1 MWLSGCLS
9 WELRR
14 RDVYKRQQLSFLEYV
29 TKCRI
34 DKAKYYLVHTNKKIY
49 EISDHVGYMT
59 SQYFSK
65 IFKQQTGMTP
75 AEYRERGGK
84 SDEY

>member
-1 MWLSGCLS
+1 
-9 WELRR
+9 
-14 RDVYKRQQLSFLEYV
+14 
-29 TKCRI
+29 
-34 DKAKYYLVHTNKKIY
+34 
-49 EISDHVGYMT
+49 MT

>member
-1 MWLSGCLS
+1 M
-9 WELRR
+9 
-14 RDVYKRQQLSFLEYV
+14 SFLEYV
-29 TKCRI
+29 TKFRI

-49 EISDHVGYMT
+49 EIAGHVGYMT